1 MAKMNHSTPEAWLS
15 LQEASKQLGVSPA
28 TLRQWADKGQVRAFR
43 TPGGHRRFS
52 KSDMRTLV
60 RQPSA
65 QSPVRDMERLIHG
78 ALGRARLE
86 ISSGRLER
94 EAWYRHFDDA
104 AKQRHR
110 ELGHRLMTLLL
121 QALREEPDETG
132 TSRGA
137 RNLGK
142 EYGRA
147 SLRQGT
153 ALPDALRAFLFFR
166 DYIFE
171 DLIDLSS
178 RSNADDTFQPLE
190 IYRRLSA
197 VINEMLVTMVETYY
211 GQTTRS

>member
-1 MAKMNHSTPEAWLS
+1 
-15 LQEASKQLGVSPA
+15 
-28 TLRQWADKGQVRAFR
+28 
-43 TPGGHRRFS
+43 
-52 KSDMRTLV
+52 MRTLT
-60 RQPSA
+60 RQPGAS
-65 QSPVRDMERLIHG
+65 SPVRDMERLIHG

-86 ISSGRLER
+86 ISSGRLAH
-94 EAWYRHFDDA
+94 EAWYRNFDDA

-110 ELGHRLMTLLL
+110 ELGQRLMTLLL

-132 TSRGA
+132 TSRSA
-137 RNLGK
+137 HNLGK

-153 ALPDALRAFLFFR
+153 SLPDALRAFLFFR

-178 RSNADDTFQPLE
+178 HSHSDDDFHPLE
-190 IYRRLSA
+190 IYHRLSA

-211 GQTTRS
+211 GQLIRS